1 MTNFPSYAT
10 AFPVIALR
18 PFANFIGA
26 LLIGILLNSCQ
37 TLQPNQTGAAAVN
50 SITEASKV
58 VAQQEPQYRWMN
70 AKVKLNVET
79 PSRSLSG
86 KGALKV
92 RKDSLMW
99 LTVSPALGI
108 EVMRAQISRDSVQ
121 VLDRVNNRYRHFGFQ
136 RVDQLLT
143 PAQRDFTFQNLSN
156 MLTGQP
162 VFMPNSNYELV
173 SADSSGIAMTYE
185 DKVFKEELNLLP
197 SMLKT
202 QQFKL
207 RKPATRQSMTV
218 TYSNY
223 QQVDRYQIPGKIKVE
238 AQRPEPVTLVVELR
252 NISFEKED
260 RVSFSVPDSYE

>member
-1 MTNFPSYAT
+1 MTNPPSHDT
-10 AFPVIALR
+10 ALSSVALR
-18 PFANFIGA
+18 SFANLFSA
-26 LLIGILLNSCQ
+26 LLIAILLNSCQ

-50 SITEASKV
+50 SIADASKV
-58 VAQQEPQYRWMN
+58 VADQEPQYRWLN

-86 KGALKV
+86 KGTLKV

-108 EVMRAQISRDSVQ
+108 EVMRAQISQDSVQ

-162 VFMPNSNYELV
+162 VFMPNSDYQLV
-173 SADSSGIAMTYE
+173 SADSGGIAMTYE

-197 SMLKT
+197 SRLKT

-207 RKPATRQSMTV
+207 RKPATQQSMTV

-223 QQVDRYQIPGKIKVE
+223 QQVDRYQIPGMIKVE
-238 AQRPEPVTLVVELR
+238 AQRPEPVTLIVELR
-252 NISFEKED
+252 NVSFEEED